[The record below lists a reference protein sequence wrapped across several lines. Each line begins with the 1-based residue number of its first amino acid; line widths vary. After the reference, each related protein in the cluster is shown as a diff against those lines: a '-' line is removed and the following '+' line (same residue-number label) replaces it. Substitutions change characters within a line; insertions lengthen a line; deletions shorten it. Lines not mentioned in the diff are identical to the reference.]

1 MVTIN
6 KSTAKLNVITDGAV
20 PALKV
25 MSSWVVA
32 NLSKGFSV
40 NGDTEAFNPAI
51 SINGTVQVSFGSRPE
66 LDRWKFGFIQIH
78 RINKLDMFY
87 AGKNRSDGSI
97 TIQVAESPVMT
108 QKLCLDSEPEFTPWT
123 HSNDFFVTEG
133 KVANFSVDHPA
144 SKAGFDRGNRLKQRT
159 NFLFHLID
167 SRDLW
172 TVFTALDPEGKFTH
186 LAHVHWRLEYN
197 FMFEWRNGKPQVKS
211 DKSSF
216 PKPNA
221 FALGAPTDA
230 GLASL
235 LAKPVPPHANEMTR
249 KAIQL
254 AIGGV
259 PPNRTDHET
268 RFGNVPPDFYQ

>member
-6 KSTAKLNVITDGAV
+6 KSSAKLSVITSGAV

-25 MSSWVVA
+25 MPDWVVA
-32 NLSKGFSV
+32 HLTKGFSV
-40 NGDTEAFNPAI
+40 DGNTEAFNPAI
-51 SINGTVQVSFGSRPE
+51 SINGTVQVGFGSRTE

-97 TIQVAESPVMT
+97 TIHVAESPVMAQT
-108 QKLCLDSEPEFTPWT
+108 LCLDSEPEFTPWT
-123 HSNDFFVTEG
+123 HNTDFFINEG

-144 SKAGFDRGNRLKQRT
+144 SKAGFERGNRRTERT

-172 TVFTALDPEGKFTH
+172 TVFTALDPDGNFTH
-186 LAHVHWRLEYN
+186 LAHVHWSLEYN
-197 FMFEWRNGKPQVKS
+197 FMFQWRDGKPQVKS
-211 DKSSF
+211 DRCSF
-216 PKPNA
+216 PNPDA
-221 FALGAPTDA
+221 FALGAPSDA
-230 GLASL
+230 SLASL

-249 KAIQL
+249 KAIKL
-254 AIGGV
+254 AIGGS

-268 RFGNVPPDFYQ
+268 RFGNVPGDFYR